1 MHYYITRSESGKR
14 ACQKAQWDIPET
26 ENNAWV
32 RGAISESGEVHRNG
46 GEPCLMDGFNIK
58 DAEFDVRQMMDMHAL
73 ENRKWTTKIR
83 KYLEPWM
90 NGNVTGVLSYR
101 AEDAA
106 EYFSYLQDVLFYQEF
121 KQSAETFMEG
131 LEFRQGRL
139 DVDGATNMLE
149 CRNKGEVWV
158 VFIETD

>member
-1 MHYYITRSESGKR
+1 MHYYITRAESGKR
-14 ACQKAQWDIPET
+14 ACQEAQWDIPET

-32 RGAISESGEVHRNG
+32 RGAISESGEVYEK
-46 GEPCLMDGFNIK
+46 GEGCMEGFNIP
-58 DAEFDVRQMMDMHAL
+58 DAEFDVRQMMDMHTL
-73 ENRKWTTKIR
+73 EHRAWTSKIR
-83 KYLEPWM
+83 GYLEPWM

-139 DVDGATNMLE
+139 DVDGATNTLE
-149 CRNKGEVWV
+149 WNTKGEVWV